1 MKGTIE
7 IFVELGRRLRSFG
20 QDEHSQRVLA
30 AAVAANEWFSP
41 ADICR
46 AIDAICE
53 EYLDEE
59 KLRHWCKN
67 YTPGAPRRVAIIM
80 AGNIPLVGFFDLMCV
95 LLCGHTALI
104 KPSSKDSVLTNYII
118 DTLRDISPNI
128 SIESYDDNADID
140 MIIAT
145 GGAEAAKFF
154 RTRYAD
160 TPALIRGSRHS
171 VAVLDSKE
179 SVEEIRGLQEDIF
192 LYNGLGC
199 RNVSLIFLP
208 RGAELKIEP
217 PKMNPMYRGNYL
229 HNKAMRQMMGQTFAD
244 FGECIAVEEIGFSLN
259 ISQINYC
266 YYDNISDVEQ
276 WISDNDEQLQCIVSH
291 TISHPRKVAFGR
303 AQYPTL
309 TDYADG
315 VDVMEFL
322 TT

>member
-41 ADICR
+41 EDIRR

-59 KLRHWCKN
+59 KLHSWSKN
-67 YTPGAPRRVAIIM
+67 YTPCTPRRVAIIM

-95 LLCGHTALI
+95 LLCGHTALV
-104 KPSSKDSVLTNYII
+104 KPSSKDCVLTEYII
-118 DTLRDISPNI
+118 DTLRNISPEI
-128 SIESYDDNADID
+128 SIESYNESADVD

-145 GGAEAAKFF
+145 GGSEAAKFF

-160 TPALIRGSRHS
+160 IPALIRGSRHS
-171 VAVLDSKE
+171 IAVLDGKE
-179 SVEEIRGLQEDIF
+179 SGREIYGLQQDIF
-192 LYNGLGC
+192 SYNGLGC

-208 RGAELKIEP
+208 RGTELIIEP
-217 PKMNPMYRGNYL
+217 PTMNSMYRGNYL
-229 HNKAMRQMMGQTFAD
+229 HNKAMRQMMAQPFTD
-244 FGECIAVEEIGFSLN
+244 FGECIAVEELGFSLN

-266 YYDNISDVEQ
+266 YYDNINDVAQ
-276 WISDNDEQLQCIVSH
+276 WIAENDEQLQCIVSH
-291 TISHPRKVAFGR
+291 AISHPRKVAFGR

-309 TDYADG
+309 ADYADG

>member
-7 IFVELGRRLRSFG
+7 IFVELGRRLGNFG

-41 ADICR
+41 EDIRR
-46 AIDAICE
+46 AIGAICE

-59 KLRHWCKN
+59 KLHSWSKN
-67 YTPGAPRRVAIIM
+67 YTPCTPRRVAIIM

-95 LLCGHTALI
+95 LLCGHTALV
-104 KPSSKDSVLTNYII
+104 KPSSKDWVLTEYII
-118 DTLRDISPNI
+118 DILRNISPEI
-128 SIESYDDNADID
+128 SIESYNESADVD

-145 GGAEAAKFF
+145 GGSEAAKFF

-160 TPALIRGSRHS
+160 IPALIRGSRHS
-171 VAVLDSKE
+171 IAVLDGKE
-179 SVEEIRGLQEDIF
+179 SEREIHGLQQDIF
-192 LYNGLGC
+192 SYNGLGC

-208 RGAELKIEP
+208 RGTELIIEP
-217 PKMNPMYRGNYL
+217 PTMNSMYRGNYL
-229 HNKAMRQMMGQTFAD
+229 HNKAMRQMMAQPFTD
-244 FGECIAVEEIGFSLN
+244 FGECIAVEELGFSLN

-266 YYDNISDVEQ
+266 YYDNINDVAQ
-276 WISDNDEQLQCIVSH
+276 WIAENDEQLQCIVSH
-291 TISHPRKVAFGR
+291 AISHPRKVAFGR

-309 TDYADG
+309 ADYADG

>member
-7 IFVELGRRLRSFG
+7 IFVELGRRLGNFG

-41 ADICR
+41 EDIR
-46 AIDAICE
+46 RVIDAICE

-59 KLRHWCKN
+59 KLHSWSKN
-67 YTPGAPRRVAIIM
+67 YTPCTPRRVAIIM

-95 LLCGHTALI
+95 LLCGHTALV
-104 KPSSKDSVLTNYII
+104 KPSSKDWVLTEYII
-118 DTLRDISPNI
+118 DILRNISPEI
-128 SIESYDDNADID
+128 SIESYNESADVD

-145 GGAEAAKFF
+145 GGSEAAKFF

-160 TPALIRGSRHS
+160 IPALIRGSRHS
-171 VAVLDSKE
+171 IAVLDGKE
-179 SVEEIRGLQEDIF
+179 SGREIYGLQQDIF
-192 LYNGLGC
+192 SYNGLGC

-208 RGAELKIEP
+208 RGTELIIEP
-217 PKMNPMYRGNYL
+217 PTMNSMYRGNYL
-229 HNKAMRQMMGQTFAD
+229 HNKAMRQMMAQPFTD
-244 FGECIAVEEIGFSLN
+244 FGECIAVEELGFSLN

-266 YYDNISDVEQ
+266 YYDNISNVAQ
-276 WISDNDEQLQCIVSH
+276 WIAENDEQLQCIVSH
-291 TISHPRKVAFGR
+291 AISHPRKVAFGR

-309 TDYADG
+309 ADYADG